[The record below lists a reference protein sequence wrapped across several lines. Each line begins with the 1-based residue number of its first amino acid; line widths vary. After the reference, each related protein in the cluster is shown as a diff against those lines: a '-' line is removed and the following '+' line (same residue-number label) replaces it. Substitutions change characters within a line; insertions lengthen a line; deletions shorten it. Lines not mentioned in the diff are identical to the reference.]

1 MTPKTVQKMAG
12 ERGIIEEMAQQ
23 QAFPMDPRLKRD
35 MKDQEVLA
43 MRNSIDRE
51 WDELQ
56 REKEQLVK
64 MKEEFEAEKAKF
76 KNSMMEEHKKSAT
89 VSSRASSE
97 KIQEEINRREIHT
110 HRSKN
115 QMLDAVRESQ
125 SELLEE
131 TGGRRARKKTVSKE
145 R

>member
-1 MTPKTVQKMAG
+1 
-12 ERGIIEEMAQQ
+12 
-23 QAFPMDPRLKRD
+23 MDPRLKRD
-35 MKDQEVLA
+35 MKDQEVAA

-51 WDELQ
+51 WEELQ

-64 MKEEFEAEKAKF
+64 MKEEFEQEKARF
-76 KNSMMEEHKKSAT
+76 KNSMMEENKKSAT

-97 KIQEEINRREIHT
+97 KIVAEEVNRREIHT

-115 QMLDAVRESQ
+115 HMLDAVRESQ

-131 TGGRRARKKTVSKE
+131 TGGRRGRQ
-145 R
+145 